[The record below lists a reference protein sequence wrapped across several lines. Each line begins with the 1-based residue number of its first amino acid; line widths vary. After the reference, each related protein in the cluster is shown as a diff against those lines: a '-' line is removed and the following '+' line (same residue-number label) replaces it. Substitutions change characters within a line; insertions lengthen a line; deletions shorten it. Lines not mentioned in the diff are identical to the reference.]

1 MSAYET
7 IRSVTRRSTFLVL
20 AGAAGL
26 LGFHYDNRLLLALF
40 EASVA
45 FFILSWLYVSFASKR
60 IAVRRELPP
69 RAGEG
74 DALEVT
80 LRVEA
85 AGLLPGCLVEI
96 GDWFPA
102 DPLPEKS
109 VLVSEFPRGA
119 SAARVRYR
127 ATCARGRGRFSVGPL
142 KVTVSDPLGFFRRT
156 RPLGSLDEIVVFP
169 RPFPIPDLGLRILQP
184 GGQAEAATFRRAGC
198 TPLFWG
204 TREYQPGDNPR
215 SIHWRG
221 SARWGE
227 LILKQFEAPSQVEVT
242 CILDLDR
249 STLFGVGRG
258 SNVEH
263 AVRIAASVGN
273 HAIRHGHPFQ
283 LVAQG
288 DDTVLLRPLPGPHRL
303 ATCLDTLA
311 CVRPNGS
318 LPYGALLRRAAPLVA
333 EGSAVVLL
341 FNTLDFDADAFR
353 AVAAAWNRRRVAGL
367 AVLIDERTFLPREEV
382 RQAPDPARVEKA
394 RALVRE
400 FGFSAFAVNGGD
412 DLAAVFSKGAA

>member
-20 AGAAGL
+20 AGAAGI
-26 LGFHYDNRLLLALF
+26 LGFVYESRVLLALF
-40 EASVA
+40 EASLA
-45 FFILSWLYVSFASKR
+45 FFILAWLYVVVASR
-60 IAVRRELPP
+60 RVGVRRELPP

-74 DALEVT
+74 DELDVA
-80 LRVEA
+80 LRVEHR
-85 AGLLPGCLVEI
+85 GILPGCLVEI

-127 ATCARGRGRFSVGPL
+127 AVCARGRGRFTVGPL

-156 RPLGSLDEIVVFP
+156 RTIASLEEIIVFP
-169 RPFPIPDLGLRILQP
+169 RPFPIADLGLRILQP

-198 TPLFWG
+198 TPLFCG

-227 LILKQFEAPSQVEVT
+227 LILKQFEAPSKVEVT
-242 CILDLDR
+242 CILDLNR
-249 STLFGVGRG
+249 ATLCGVGRS

-263 AVRIAASVGN
+263 AVRIAASVGD
-273 HAIRHGHPFQ
+273 HAIRRGHPFQ

-288 DDTVLLRPLPGPHRL
+288 EETVLLRPLPGPNRL
-303 ATCLDTLA
+303 AACLDALA

-318 LPYGALLRRAAPLVA
+318 VPYGALLRRAAPLVS
-333 EGSAVVLL
+333 EGSLAILL

-353 AVAAAWNRRRVAGL
+353 AVAASWHRKRVAGV
-367 AVLIDERTFLPREEV
+367 AVLIDDRTFLPREEV
-382 RQAPDPARVEKA
+382 RQAPDPARVAAAE
-394 RALVRE
+394 ALVRE
-400 FGFSAFAVNGGD
+400 FGFRAYVVRCGDELARVFAGHV
-412 DLAAVFSKGAA
+412 A